1 MDPQDLDTGLLG
13 IQLSSDSEGDSN
25 SVAPARNAQSEEAF
39 REVKRTYRVKVEDG
53 EIHTTI
59 PLPLGP
65 RVSKPTAQAL
75 LHAVEEL
82 YYFGR
87 YAEGAR
93 FARAVLH
100 GPSSPSSS
108 SSSPP
113 STTTTTTSEPRKP
126 ENGLDDDTRATLRY
140 YERRCLERERER
152 GEEEEKEKER
162 EKLEAGVGMGR

>member
-13 IQLSSDSEGDSN
+13 IQLSSDSEGDSQPSN

-53 EIHTTI
+53 EIHATI

-93 FARAVLH
+93 FARAVLL
-100 GPSSPSSS
+100 GPSSPSSPSSS
-108 SSSPP
+108 SSSSP
-113 STTTTTTSEPRKP
+113 TTTTTSEPPRP

-140 YERRCLERERER
+140 YERRCLER
-152 GEEEEKEKER
+152 GEEKER
-162 EKLEAGVGMGR
+162 EKQENRGERR

>member
-13 IQLSSDSEGDSN
+13 IQLSSDSEGEGKGDS
-25 SVAPARNAQSEEAF
+25 VPRNAQSEEAF

-65 RVSKPTAQAL
+65 RVTKPTAQAL

-82 YYFGR
+82 YFFGR

-93 FARAVLH
+93 FVRAVLGG
-100 GPSSPSSS
+100 GPSN
-108 SSSPP
+108 PP
-113 STTTTTTSEPRKP
+113 DSASMVPLP
-126 ENGLDDDTRATLRY
+126 PNGLDDDTRDTLRY
-140 YERRCLERERER
+140 YEGRCLERERER
-152 GEEEEKEKER
+152 EREREEERDGGR
-162 EKLEAGVGMGR
+162 EGENGMGRMG